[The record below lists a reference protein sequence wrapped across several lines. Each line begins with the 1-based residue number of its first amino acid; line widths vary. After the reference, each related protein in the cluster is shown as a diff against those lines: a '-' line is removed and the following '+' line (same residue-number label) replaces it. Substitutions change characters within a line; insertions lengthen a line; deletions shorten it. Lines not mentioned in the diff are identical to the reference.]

1 MMRKKKKLQHIKN
14 TVLYHNER
22 KIGISAFPAVLMLV
36 FCVGAVCEVFGGRT
50 YPYTVNAYAATE
62 DARAEI
68 QSSKERINEN
78 KRKIEELNSKKSD
91 VDEKL
96 AELNK
101 LKSDAADYI
110 AKLDKNLADIE
121 SQMQA
126 LEAEINALEEQI
138 KLTEAELEA
147 AKEDEKNQYSS
158 MKLRIKYM
166 YERGGQGLWDA
177 LFKSGSFSDML
188 NKAEY
193 ISNVSDYDRK
203 KLDEFIDT
211 KHKIEIKEEEL
222 NSEKD
227 VLTESNNKLAEQKK
241 DVEKL
246 QDDKQKELANYNSRI
261 NSAEGELSEMNADIA
276 GIKKAIQAE
285 ENNIASM
292 EAKIRAEEEAAR
304 KKAEENGETYVTKS
318 VGDIY
323 FKWPCPSS
331 GRITSSF
338 GDRESPTEG
347 ASSNHKG
354 IDIGAQS
361 GASVVAAASGT
372 VVISTYSASAGNYVM
387 ISHGAGVYSVYMH
400 MSSIA
405 VSSGEEVSAGQTIGT
420 VGSTGY
426 STGPH
431 LHFGIRINGSYVNP
445 MTYVSP

>member
-1 MMRKKKKLQHIKN
+1 MMRKKKNLQHIKN

-22 KIGISAFPAVLMLV
+22 KAGAAALYAVLGTFFLI
-36 FCVGAVCEVFGGRT
+36 GAACGLSGNESYF
-50 YPYTVNAYAATE
+50 YTVNAYAATE
-62 DARAEI
+62 DAKAEI

-78 KRKIEELNSKKSD
+78 KKKIEELNSKKSD

-96 AELNK
+96 AELNR

-110 AKLDKNLADIE
+110 ATLDKSLADID

-126 LEAEINALEEQI
+126 LKAEIKVLEEQI
-138 KLTEAELEA
+138 KLTEAELSE
-147 AKEDEKNQYSS
+147 AKEDEQKQYSS

-166 YERGGQGLWDA
+166 YERGGQSLWDA

-188 NKAEY
+188 NKTEY

-203 KLDEFIDT
+203 KLNEFVDT

-227 VLTESNNKLAEQKK
+227 VLIQSNNKLAEQKK

-246 QDDKQKELANYNSRI
+246 QNDKQKELANYNSKI
-261 NSAEGELSEMNADIA
+261 SSAEGELSEMNADIA

-304 KKAEENGETYVTKS
+304 KKAEENGKTYVTKS

-323 FKWPCPSS
+323 FKWPCPGS
-331 GRITSSF
+331 GRISSGF

-354 IDIGAQS
+354 IDISAAS
-361 GASVVAAASGT
+361 GTPVVAAASGT

-400 MSSIA
+400 MSYLA
-405 VSSGEEVSAGQTIGT
+405 VSSGDEVSAGQTIGA

-445 MTYVSP
+445 TGYVSP